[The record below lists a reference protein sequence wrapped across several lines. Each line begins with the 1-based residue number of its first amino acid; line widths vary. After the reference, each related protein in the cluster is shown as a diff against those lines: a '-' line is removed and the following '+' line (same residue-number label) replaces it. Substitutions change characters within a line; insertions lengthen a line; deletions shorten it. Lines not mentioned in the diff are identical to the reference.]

1 MPDFLLLMH
10 NDTAGPESG
19 AAWEAYL
26 TSLRQAGAFV
36 GGSSV
41 GDGTTLRRSGTA
53 APVSAGLTGFIRLRA
68 ADLAA
73 AKRLVEGNPAYEAG
87 GTIEI
92 RELPED

>member
-10 NDTAGPESG
+10 DDTAGPETG

-26 TSLRQAGAFV
+26 ATLRQAGAFL
-36 GGSSV
+36 GGSSI
-41 GDGTTLRRSGTA
+41 GEGTTLRRAGAA
-53 APVSAGLTGFIRLRA
+53 APVSARLSGFIRIRA
-68 ADLAA
+68 ASIEAA
-73 AKRLVEGNPAYEAG
+73 RGLVEGNPAYEAG